1 MVIIRQY
8 SHTYFAVVKPENLVK
23 MKKIFSLAIIS
34 LLAINAMAKTEDVK
48 KENSAGPAVSSMV
61 QTIQGKVV
69 DKSTGEA
76 LAGVSVKVDDSTVVY
91 TDFEGNFTIKLSQAK
106 AKLSVSLISYS
117 PAEVEVG
124 KKVKE
129 VKIELNAIE

>member
-1 MVIIRQY
+1 
-8 SHTYFAVVKPENLVK
+8 

-34 LLAINAMAKTEDVK
+34 LLAVSAIAKTEDVK
-48 KENSAGPAVSSMV
+48 KESSAEPAVSMV

-91 TDFEGNFTIKLSQAK
+91 TDFEGNFTIKLSQPK

-117 PAEVEVG
+117 PTEVEVS
-124 KKVKE
+124 KKAKE
-129 VKIELNAIE
+129 VKIELNTIE